1 MIQDLIIH
9 HYGILN
15 ELIKVSSMKNVSIV
29 VFVIILFINPVVDA
43 HGANTFQFI
52 MRNGSIQPDDAQV
65 TQNDSII
72 FNNVVMDLERTIEME
87 NPKNSTH
94 NWSCTAQPYNSTG
107 NEDECQLWLD
117 PLNWSAGNYQAFVYS
132 NGSLWHTVNITIILD
147 THNETTP
154 NFVLPSGNSGNE
166 DLNTSKS
173 NMIFLWIGLV
183 LFAAVAISRTVKK
196 GRPTGDEEE

>member
-1 MIQDLIIH
+1 
-9 HYGILN
+9 
-15 ELIKVSSMKNVSIV
+15 MKNISIV

-72 FNNVVMDLERTIEME
+72 FNNVVMDLERTIEMD

-107 NEDECQLWLD
+107 NEDECQLWLA
-117 PLNWSAGNYQAFVYS
+117 PLNWSAGDYL
-132 NGSLWHTVNITIILD
+132 SLIHI
-147 THNETTP
+147 
-154 NFVLPSGNSGNE
+154 
-166 DLNTSKS
+166 
-173 NMIFLWIGLV
+173 
-183 LFAAVAISRTVKK
+183 
-196 GRPTGDEEE
+196 